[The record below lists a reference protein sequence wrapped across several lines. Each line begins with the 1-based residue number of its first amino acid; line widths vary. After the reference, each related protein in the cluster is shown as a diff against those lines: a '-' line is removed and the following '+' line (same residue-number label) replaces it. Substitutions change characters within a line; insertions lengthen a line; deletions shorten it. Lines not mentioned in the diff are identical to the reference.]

1 MSYFVACLKD
11 AFLLTLKINAMKQST
26 HSGNI
31 LLYVIMSFLFFIPF
45 SAYAQ
50 NYQLTGSVLDGN
62 NEPLIGA
69 NVIVAGTTNGTVTDI
84 DGNFSLEVSPQAKLE
99 VSYMGYI
106 KQTIPLKGQKTIKV
120 ILKEDSQMLDE
131 TVVIGYGTMNFTK
144 PTSACVPPSAS

>member
-1 MSYFVACLKD
+1 
-11 AFLLTLKINAMKQST
+11 MKQST

-84 DGNFSLEVSPQAKLE
+84 DGNFSLEVSPQA
-99 VSYMGYI
+99 
-106 KQTIPLKGQKTIKV
+106 
-120 ILKEDSQMLDE
+120 
-131 TVVIGYGTMNFTK
+131 
-144 PTSACVPPSAS
+144 